1 MIKIYDFYEML
12 LFDDKALSI
21 LKIIVIK
28 NRNNM
33 VNFLIFCI
41 IDISFSQNL
50 LLVSI
55 VHTTMKGF
63 L

>member
-12 LFDDKALSI
+12 LFYDKTLSI
-21 LKIIVIK
+21 LKILGIK